1 MERLYNI
8 FLIFNMPHPRI
19 SMKPNAIIIGAGPAG
34 ISAAIY
40 LVRAGFPV
48 TVVYRD
54 MGALGKTDKIEN
66 FYGFP
71 EPVSGPDLFNRGIE
85 QAKRLG
91 VTFIQDE
98 VVGLV
103 WEDKMTAVTQSGS
116 YPGDVIVLATGAAR
130 IAPKIDG
137 LKELEG
143 RGVSYCAI
151 CDAFFYRGKDVGVI
165 GAGDYAKHEAITLAA
180 TSRNVTIFTMGKAAE
195 FTDLPSNVH
204 VETRPLIRLNGTESL
219 ESVELDDHAILPIA
233 GIFVAVGIA
242 GSADFARKIGAQ
254 TDGVRIVTDD
264 NNATTLPGLY
274 ACGDC
279 TGGMLQVAKAVYE
292 GARAAT
298 HAVKYLRTL

>member
-1 MERLYNI
+1 
-8 FLIFNMPHPRI
+8 
-19 SMKPNAIIIGAGPAG
+19 MKPNAIVIGAGPAG

-40 LVRAGFPV
+40 LARAGFPV
-48 TVVYRD
+48 TVIYRD
-54 MGALGKTDKIEN
+54 LGALGKTDAIEN

-71 EPVSGPDLFNRGIE
+71 EPISGPDLFNRGLE
-85 QAKRLG
+85 QARRLG
-91 VTFIQDE
+91 VTIIQDE

-103 WEDKMTAVTQSGS
+103 WEDKMTVLTQTDK
-116 YPGDVIVLATGAAR
+116 YPGDVIVLATGATR
-130 IAPKIDG
+130 IAPKIEG

-151 CDAFFYRGKDVGVI
+151 CDAFFYRGQNVGVI
-165 GAGDYAKHEAITLAA
+165 GSGEYARHEALTLAP
-180 TSRNVTIFTMGKAAE
+180 TSANVTVFTMGKPAE
-195 FTDLPSNVH
+195 FNDLPDNVTI
-204 VETRPLIRLNGTESL
+204 ETRSVIRLNGTDSL
-219 ESVELDDHAILPIA
+219 ESVELDDHTILPVA

-242 GSADFARKIGAQ
+242 GSTDFARKIGAEI
-254 TDGVRIVTDD
+254 DGIRIVTDE

-298 HAVKYLRTL
+298 HAVKYLRSL

>member
-1 MERLYNI
+1 
-8 FLIFNMPHPRI
+8 
-19 SMKPNAIIIGAGPAG
+19 MKPNATIIGAGPAG

-48 TVVYRD
+48 TVIYRD
-54 MGALGKTDKIEN
+54 MGALGKTDAIEN

-71 EPVSGPDLFNRGIE
+71 EPVSGPDLFNRGLD

-91 VTFIQDE
+91 VTIINDE

-103 WEDKMTAVTQSGS
+103 WEDKMTVLTQTSK
-116 YPGDVIVLATGAAR
+116 YPADVIILATGAAR

-165 GAGDYAKHEAITLAA
+165 GAGEYAKHEALTLAA
-180 TSRNVTIFTMGKAAE
+180 TSAKVTIFTMGKTAE
-195 FTDLPSNVH
+195 FADLPDNVS
-204 VETRPLIRLNGTESL
+204 VESRPVIKLNGTESL
-219 ESVELDDHAILPIA
+219 ESVELDDHTILPLA

-242 GSADFARKIGAQ
+242 GSADFARKIGAEI
-254 TDGVRIVTDD
+254 DGVRIVTDD

-292 GARAAT
+292 GARAAN
-298 HAVKYLRTL
+298 HAIKYLRTL